1 MTSFGVERRCT
12 GRARRKGGAMDAAA
26 MNLGGSRALPEKR
39 GAASSCHMRA
49 LLEGMRDGVPIAL
62 GYLAVSFSL
71 GISAAASGLD
81 PVQAFVASL
90 LCNASAGEFAAF
102 SAIARQAPVLE
113 LICVTAIANARY
125 ILMGASLA
133 QRFDARTPAW
143 IRALVASDSTDELFS
158 IALARPG
165 KIDPAYCF
173 GSYIPALPGWAA
185 GGLLGAV
192 LGNVLPGCILE
203 ALSVA
208 LFGMFLA
215 VIVPAARKERA
226 VAWVVL
232 ATFSLSI
239 AAGAAPLISGLSE
252 GICTVILT
260 FLVAGGAAWLFPIT
274 DGKPHWRFEHAGRKL
289 PVREG
294 EPA

>member
-1 MTSFGVERRCT
+1 
-12 GRARRKGGAMDAAA
+12 MDAGT
-26 MNLGGSRALPEKR
+26 MDLGRGRILPEKID
-39 GAASSCHMRA
+39 AAPSRHLQA

-71 GISAAASGLD
+71 GISATASGLD
-81 PVQAFVASL
+81 PIQAFVASL

-102 SAIARQAPVLE
+102 SAIAAHAQVLE

-165 KIDPAYCF
+165 RIDPAYCF
-173 GSYIPALPGWAA
+173 GSYIPALPGWAL
-185 GGLLGAV
+185 GGLLGAI
-192 LGNVLPGCILE
+192 LGNVLPGRILQ

-215 VIVPAARKERA
+215 VIIPAAKKERA

-232 ATFSLSI
+232 ASFALSM
-239 AAGAAPLISGLSE
+239 AAGAAPLISGLSD
-252 GICTVILT
+252 GIRTVILT
-260 FLVAGGAAWLFPIT
+260 FLIAGSAAWLFPVT
-274 DGKPHWRFEHAGRKL
+274 DGTPRWRFAQDAGKL
-289 PVREG
+289 SPKEA
-294 EPA
+294 EAA